1 MTTNGPKSDF
11 PNSLNLLYAFEN
23 SVVSESN
30 QFAYKIAKSICED
43 DEKFHHLYIITAKSG
58 LGKTHLAQAI
68 ANCFQKK
75 EQKVVYVTA
84 EQFLNEHLK
93 NLRIMTMERFR
104 RKYRTC
110 DLLII
115 EDIQF
120 FNTKETIQEEVLYTI
135 EELLTKGK
143 QIVFTSNIN
152 PINLNG
158 ITDRLLGKLKSALVV
173 EIEPYDIDTKYAI
186 VKQKADLL
194 GVKLSDKSIN
204 YISKYIN
211 SDMHEVE
218 GILVK
223 LKAYSQLMHNDLDLK
238 TVKKLLKKKKVKN
251 K

>member
-1 MTTNGPKSDF
+1 MNTNSSKSNLSDL
-11 PNSLNLLYAFEN
+11 SLNKKYTFKN
-23 SVVSESN
+23 FVVSKSN
-30 QFAYKIAKSICED
+30 QFAYMIVKSICVD
-43 DEKFHHLYIITAKSG
+43 DEKFHHLYILTGKSG

-75 EQKVVYVTA
+75 DRKVVYVTA
-84 EQFLNEHLK
+84 EQFLNEFLA
-93 NLRIMTMERFR
+93 NVRSQTMERFKK
-104 RKYRTC
+104 KYRTC

-120 FNTKETIQEEVLYTI
+120 FQTKETIQEEVLYII
-135 EELLTKGK
+135 EELLAKEK

-152 PINLNG
+152 SIDSKG
-158 ITDRLLGKLKSALVV
+158 IVDRLLGKLKSALIV
-173 EIEPYDIDTKYAI
+173 EIEPYDVDTKYAI
-186 VKQKADLL
+186 IKQKADLL

-211 SDMHEVE
+211 SNMHEVE

-238 TVKKLLKKKKVKN
+238 TVKKLLKKKK
-251 K
+251 